1 MSEKKDNLKEQVKQ
15 TSQSTADNNLKA
27 AAQQAKTDLT
37 NAGQTI
43 AGNIAG
49 QVEGGIQSLEQK
61 RDQIVQDFNETKS
74 TITGALNGDAQS
86 IANLK
91 ATAADVAVGAITAK
105 FGAKVEVQF
114 SEPDSNGIV
123 TPISA
128 SLDETGGI
136 DGTIAAVIQL
146 ITGLGAGEGFA
157 DLAKDAG
164 RDILTNTIT
173 SADPTGL
180 LDAGAIVDGN
190 LGAAISADALATATE
205 NAITSVTN
213 ELEASV
219 SGNLENLNGTYSF
232 VSEID
237 SASPGSTTDLVE
249 TRTIVDNVVS
259 GYANGATV
267 TGMPDANEEL
277 SKAIAKTKTAGL
289 SDIAENLG
297 ADKELRQD
305 LTNTSDFENLSGGK
319 DGAKVVASIQNKTK
333 SAQTYNNRG
342 NEYQSLIRSRSKN
355 SEVGVVQGLNAE
367 LNEDLT
373 NRVKSYA
380 SKLTDT
386 QVQQVIQRAQG
397 DAGAFSEARTL
408 LTSIGKKSFESATNF
423 LKTINSTI
431 TNSTRPTPSEKV
443 FAEPYVIGSFDKN
456 WQNGQGDPY
465 FPYISSLEELEGE
478 MRNISRDVT
487 EVVVHWT
494 ETHTNRNIGSEEINK
509 YHLELGLDGIGYH
522 YVIRRDGSLQRGR
535 PINLEGQHAPINSH
549 DQRSIGVVFVGGIN
563 VPSGTPNSEN
573 FLDVQSLTRSQF
585 NTFDHLCRAF
595 YNAFPGGQ
603 VVGHS
608 EIDEDEV
615 DPGFDVIDY
624 VESVFGKKSK
634 FEDPLSDDPL
644 TVDEILS

>member
-190 LGAAISADALATATE
+190 LGASISADALATATE

-634 FEDPLSDDPL
+634 FEDPLSEDPL